1 MKKIFSL
8 VFLLTILSCN
18 YFETYEVQP
27 TFENNVNASHAKA
40 KGTTLY
46 SIQNSILN
54 DYYLH
59 YSNDNLNLENVISRL
74 DSITHSNLEFQN
86 LKIVNYSLPTST
98 EIVTL
103 INNQNYVYDN
113 LNVSV
118 DCKYILDQMIN
129 NEIDFDVLSVIINSK
144 NLSQQETELLFYV
157 AENLNDHND
166 DDWNKSRTVLIVSGY
181 LKQPA
186 SAVFNSCLFKIL
198 NN

>member
-1 MKKIFSL
+1 MQKIFSL
-8 VFLLTILSCN
+8 VVLLTILSCN
-18 YFETYEVQP
+18 SFETDEIQP
-27 TFENNVNASHAKA
+27 TYENTINASHAKA
-40 KGTTLY
+40 KDTTLY
-46 SIQNSILN
+46 SIQNSIIN
-54 DYYLH
+54 DYYQH

-86 LKIVNYSLPTST
+86 LKIVNYFLPTTS

-118 DCKYILDQMIN
+118 DFKYILDQMIN

-157 AENLNDHND
+157 AANLNDHND
-166 DDWNKSRTVLIVSGY
+166 DDWKKGKTIFIVNGY
-181 LKQPA
+181 HKQPA
-186 SAVFNSCLFKIL
+186 NAVFNACLFKII

>member
-1 MKKIFSL
+1 MINSTNYFSLYDSFEKTINYLYYEKIFSL

-18 YFETYEVQP
+18 SFETYEVQP

-40 KGTTLY
+40 KDTTLY
-46 SIQNSILN
+46 SIQNSIIN
-54 DYYLH
+54 DYYQH
-59 YSNDNLNLENVISRL
+59 YPNDNLNLENVISRL
-74 DSITHSNLEFQN
+74 DSIIHSNLEFQN

-103 INNQNYVYDN
+103 INNQNNVYDN

-118 DCKYILDQMIN
+118 DCKYN
-129 NEIDFDVLSVIINSK
+129 
-144 NLSQQETELLFYV
+144 
-157 AENLNDHND
+157 
-166 DDWNKSRTVLIVSGY
+166 GY

-186 SAVFNSCLFKIL
+186 SAVFNACLFKIL